1 MAKAGSRVKITLR
14 CSECKQRNYNTNKNK
29 RNTTERLELNKY
41 CPFCRKHTAQRKKGT
56 RMSELNKRDEVVA
69 GKESVSSADKK
80 AKTAAKKKDK
90 KPNRLARWVK
100 DLKGELKKVTWPS
113 GKDTLKNVGT
123 VIVCVLLVGVFIWVF
138 DWIARQ
144 VVEALLKLFA

>member
-1 MAKAGSRVKITLR
+1 
-14 CSECKQRNYNTNKNK
+14 
-29 RNTTERLELNKY
+29 
-41 CPFCRKHTAQRKKGT
+41 
-56 RMSELNKRDEVVA
+56 MSELNKRDEVVA

-80 AKTAAKKKDK
+80 AKTAAKKKDN

-123 VIVCVLLVGVFIWVF
+123 VIVCVLMVGVFIWVF
-138 DWIARQ
+138 DWVARQ